1 MDPKNNQNQPVN
13 PINSNPVSVP
23 PSSPAPE
30 QVGNPVQKTDKKFLL
45 YGVLIG
51 LVVVAVVGV
60 AGFYMMFGVNKDA
73 SEVSVVSSEVPQV
86 TTTPV
91 SSEVSEVKDTS
102 DLDNLIVGLAQAD
115 GELDKE
121 LEALEKDSD
130 F

>member
-1 MDPKNNQNQPVN
+1 MDPVNNQTQQVN
-13 PINSNPVSVP
+13 PINPNPVSVP

-30 QVGNPVQKTDKKFLL
+30 QVGNPVRKTDKKFLL

-51 LVVVAVVGV
+51 LIVVAVVGV

-73 SEVSVVSSEVPQV
+73 NEVSVVSSDVPQV

-91 SSEVSEVKDTS
+91 SSEISEVKDTT
-102 DLDNLIVGLAQAD
+102 DLDNLIVSLAEAD

-121 LEALEKDSD
+121 LATLEKDSE

>member
-1 MDPKNNQNQPVN
+1 MDPVNNQIQQVN
-13 PINSNPVSVP
+13 SINPNPVSVP

-30 QVGNPVQKTDKKFLL
+30 QVGNPVRKTDKKFLL

-51 LVVVAVVGV
+51 LIVVAVVGV
-60 AGFYMMFGVNKDA
+60 AGFYIVYGVSKDA
-73 SEVSVVSSEVPQV
+73 NEVSVVSSDVPQV

-91 SSEVSEVKDTS
+91 SSEISEVKDAS
-102 DLDNLIVGLAQAD
+102 DLDNLIVSLAEAD

-121 LEALEKDSD
+121 LATLEKDSE